1 MLTLA
6 LRHSVSALNAAI
18 SARDVQS
25 LQLELAH
32 KRCGFHFAGHVVARL
47 ATLAPC
53 LGRESRILRE
63 AALLIRHTLAAFAA
77 RLRCKLA
84 ILGKAAFLA
93 RYGSAAHAGNLPL
106 PLLLHRRES
115 AIGCSPVLGPFLS
128 HMVLLIVL
136 HVALARWARQQIQL
150 SDPLQQ
156 DLCRTARQ
164 TARVGK

>member
-84 ILGKAAFLA
+84 
-93 RYGSAAHAGNLPL
+93 
-106 PLLLHRRES
+106 
-115 AIGCSPVLGPFLS
+115 VLGEAALRARN
-128 HMVLLIVL
+128 
-136 HVALARWARQQIQL
+136 ALATLAAGL
-150 SDPLQQ
+150 G
-156 DLCRTARQ
+156 
-164 TARVGK
+164 GKPAIL